1 MGLWLFMQRRL
12 NKKNFLRKVLMLSPE
27 QKQKNIALRIGV
39 EGYIAILAIVGITL
53 HLILRYLV
61 PGFQIYSLFPL
72 YVTLAIGGG
81 ILVFGLIR
89 KLITFQFGSDL
100 LAGMSIV
107 TAVLLEEYLAGSL
120 VVLMLSGGETLENYA
135 VRTAS
140 RMLEV
145 LAKRAPTTAH
155 RKENGTIEDISVEQ
169 INIGDA
175 ILIFPHEICPVDGD
189 VVAGN
194 GVMDESY
201 LTGEPFLISKAPGS
215 AVLSGSINGDVS
227 LTIKATKLAQ
237 DSRYAK
243 IMQVM
248 NESEQKRPYMR
259 RLADQLGAWYTP
271 LALVI
276 AILAWLISGDPVR
289 FLAVLVIA
297 TPCPLLIAIPVA
309 IIGSI
314 SLCARRGILIKNP
327 IVLEQVDQC
336 KTMIFDKTGTL
347 TYGKPTLTDQTIY
360 NKQNPME
367 VLKLVASIERYSKH
381 PLAVAILEKAIE
393 EKIQLIDAKQISEPQ
408 GAGLQGTIDGHEIV
422 VTSRKQLGKFGL
434 ERERIVLPQGA
445 GLECV
450 ILIDRQL
457 AAHYRFRDAPRADSE
472 SFIHHLLPKHG
483 IKKVMIISGD
493 REEEVR
499 YLADHVGIT
508 EVYAGKSPEEKV
520 DIVVKETQKAKT
532 AYLGDGINDAPALL
546 AATVGI
552 AIGRNSDVTAE
563 AAGAVVMDSS
573 LEKVDEF
580 LHISKRMRRVALQSA
595 LGGMLMSFLGM
606 IVAAFGFLPPVIG
619 AISQEVID
627 VIAILNSLR
636 TIKEPVIMSDMPVV
650 EVKKGKDCK

>member
-1 MGLWLFMQRRL
+1 VNTSSSAQ
-12 NKKNFLRKVLMLSPE
+12 KKHILG
-27 QKQKNIALRIGV
+27 I
-39 EGYIAILAIVGITL
+39 EGSIAILAIVSIIM

-61 PGFQIYSLFPL
+61 PDLQKYALYPL
-72 YVTLAIGGG
+72 YLTLAIGGG
-81 ILVFGLIR
+81 ILVFDLAC
-89 KLITFQFGSDL
+89 KLVALKFGSDL

-107 TAVLLEEYLAGSL
+107 TSILLEEYLAGSL
-120 VVLMLSGGETLENYA
+120 VVLMLSGGETLERYA
-135 VRTAS
+135 IRTAS

-145 LAKRAPTTAH
+145 LAKRAPTVAH
-155 RKENGTIEDISVEQ
+155 RKKSEGMEDISVEK
-169 INIGDA
+169 ITIGDE
-175 ILIFPHEICPVDGD
+175 ILIFPHEICPVDGE
-189 VVAGN
+189 VIAGN

-201 LTGEPFLISKAPGS
+201 LTGEPFLISKAPGVG
-215 AVLSGSINGDVS
+215 VLSGSINGDTS

-237 DSRYAK
+237 DSRFAK

-248 NESEQKRPYMR
+248 SDSAQKRPRMR

-271 LALVI
+271 VAVII
-276 AILAWLISGDPVR
+276 AILAWVFSGSAVR

-314 SLCARRGILIKNP
+314 SLCAKRGILIKNP

-347 TYGKPTLTDQTIY
+347 TYGKPTLTEQTVY
-360 NKQNPME
+360 NSSKAID
-367 VLKLVASIERYSKH
+367 VLKLAASIERYSKH
-381 PLAVAILEKAIE
+381 PLATAILEKAAE
-393 EKIQLIDAKQISEPQ
+393 EKIQLIDAKKISEPK
-408 GAGLQGTIDGHEIV
+408 GEGLQGIVDGDEVII
-422 VTSRKQLGKFGL
+422 TSRKQLNKFGL
-434 ERERIVLPQGA
+434 AKEAALLPQGM

-457 AAHYRFRDAPRADSE
+457 AAHYRFRDSPRADSG
-472 SFIHHLLPKHG
+472 SFIRHLIPKHG

-499 YLADHVGIT
+499 YLADHVGIA

-520 DIVVKETQKAKT
+520 EIVVKETKQEKT
-532 AYLGDGINDAPALL
+532 AYLGDGINDAPALI

-552 AIGRNSDVTAE
+552 AFGRNSDITAE
-563 AAGAVVMDSS
+563 AAGAVVMEST

-580 LHISKRMRRVALQSA
+580 LHISKRMRTVALQSA
-595 LGGMLMSFLGM
+595 LGGMALSILGM
-606 IVAAFGFLPPVIG
+606 FFAALGFLPPVAG
-619 AISQEVID
+619 AIIQEVID

-636 TIKEPVIMSDMPVV
+636 TIWKPAVMSDMPS
-650 EVKKGKDCK
+650 DSS